1 MKSIPRPMQ
10 GMTLFELLLLLGFVV
25 LVVSVGG
32 LATQDCT
39 GGTGCATVAC
49 SEAAPCTVNGNVYT
63 IGNVCAPGVAGSVCK
78 DIAFFADCTCRD
90 VIRPQGQVPAAVCAK

>member
-1 MKSIPRPMQ
+1 MKSIPRYVQ
-10 GMTLFELLLLLGFVV
+10 GLTLLELMLLLGLVV

-49 SEAAPCTVNGNVYT
+49 SEAAPCNVGGNLYT
-63 IGNVCAPGVAGSVCK
+63 IGNVCAAGVAGTVCK
-78 DIAFFADCTCRD
+78 DITFFADCTCQN
-90 VIRPQGQVPAAVCAK
+90 VIRTQGQIPAAVCAK